1 MWYVMLGNVWSVV
14 EGRMEEK
21 RCFKD
26 LQVKNG
32 IEQSGGNE
40 LQVFLQAPSSL

>member
-1 MWYVMLGNVWSVV
+1 MTWYVMLGNVWFVV
-14 EGRMEEK
+14 KGRMEEK

-32 IEQSGGNE
+32 IKQSWGREKKRRRRG
-40 LQVFLQAPSSL
+40 